1 MSKKQSKKE
10 KVVVEPQV
18 ALSAVYEQFLSTL
31 SSTEQEVYR
40 HDFAKA
46 MFAFRRY
53 LNSLSDKDVVS
64 LVVAPSAP
72 AVEE

>member
-1 MSKKQSKKE
+1 MSKKESKKQ
-10 KVVVEPQV
+10 KVVAEPQV
-18 ALSAVYEQFLSTL
+18 VLSAVYEKFLSTL

-40 HDFAKA
+40 SDLAKA

-53 LNSLSDKDVVS
+53 LSSLSDKEVVS
-64 LVVAPSAP
+64 LIVVPSAP